1 MTTPRDIIVIGAS
14 LGGLEGLCK
23 LTSGLP
29 ANLSAALLVV
39 LHTGPSSPRLLAEI
53 VGRFSPLPVS
63 YARQGEAVLPGHVYF
78 APPDLHLTVVAPGVL
93 VLREGEKVH
102 FCRPA
107 ADVLFHSAAFV
118 FGPRVIGVVMTGGDG
133 DGAEGLRMI
142 KAAGGL
148 GVVQHPATATN
159 PEMPSNALLADHP
172 DYVVPL
178 DEMAALLTK
187 LVESDALQGRQT
199 NWRAARS

>member
-1 MTTPRDIIVIGAS
+1 MPLPRILDFCTGAYSEIKRRVRRSIGMTTPRDIIVIGAS

-63 YARQGEAVLPGHVYF
+63 YARQGEAVIPGHVYF
-78 APPDLHLTVVAPGVL
+78 APPDLHLTVVAPGFL

-102 FCRPA
+102 FCSSCRRRPIP
-107 ADVLFHSAAFV
+107 LSS
-118 FGPRVIGVVMTGGDG
+118 
-133 DGAEGLRMI
+133 LRF
-142 KAAGGL
+142 
-148 GVVQHPATATN
+148 
-159 PEMPSNALLADHP
+159 S
-172 DYVVPL
+172 
-178 DEMAALLTK
+178 
-187 LVESDALQGRQT
+187 GR
-199 NWRAARS
+199 A